1 LNFFKAHASSE
12 EYKAEIR
19 GGSTHAR
26 YNLMASLITSYN
38 RLASNLATTMK
49 RVSEQP
55 LIKREAE
62 YYRENISNI
71 KSVDDFMGNTRI
83 YNFALKAFGME
94 DMQYAKAFIRKV
106 LNEGVDDS
114 EAFSLQLSDQRYR
127 DFATAFNFKR
137 YGSATTAF
145 DRVQKGA
152 VDMYL
157 RNSLEAQSG
166 EESEALR
173 LALYFQRKASTVT
186 GAYGILADKAIYQVV
201 RTALGLP
208 DALSSADIDRQAN
221 ILSEKIDVE
230 KLQDPA
236 YVKKTITR
244 FLARYEAENSSAQ
257 SSPAATILAGSNSG
271 IDMRMIL
278 SLQTL
283 KKYGA

>member
-1 LNFFKAHASSE
+1 MRPITILIWRGSFHA
-12 EYKAEIR
+12 K
-19 GGSTHAR
+19 
-26 YNLMASLITSYN
+26 YNSMVSLIATYN
-38 RLASNLATTMK
+38 RLASNLTTTMK

-55 LIKREAE
+55 VIKREAE
-62 YYRENISNI
+62 YYKLTIGNI
-71 KSVDDFMGNTRI
+71 KSVDEFMGNTRV
-83 YNFALKAFGME
+83 YNFALKAFGLE

-114 EAFSLQLSDQRYR
+114 EAFSLQLSDQRFR
-127 DFATAFNFKR
+127 EFATAFNFKR

-145 DRVQKGA
+145 DRVQSGA

-173 LALYFQRKASTVT
+173 LALYFERKANTVT
-186 GAYGILADKAIYQVV
+186 GAFGILADKAIYQVV

-208 DALSSADIDRQAN
+208 DALSSADIDRQAS
-221 ILSEKIDVE
+221 ILSEKIDVA
-230 KLQDPA
+230 KLQEPA
-236 YVKKTITR
+236 YVKKLITR
-244 FLARYEAENSSAQ
+244 FLGRYEAENSFAQ
-257 SSPAATILAGSNSG
+257 STPATAILAGSNSG